1 MLYNIFEVFIMYKTE
16 EELIDI
22 LKELIKN
29 AESECVEFKKAKNNF
44 EIDKLGRY
52 FSAMGNEATLRNR
65 QYSWI
70 VFGIDDKTHEYT
82 DTKYHCDNDFNKV
95 KRQIADNTTDNI
107 SFIEIYPLIINGKR
121 VIMFQVPA
129 AVGSPINWKGYPYGR
144 IGEDL
149 KPLSQN
155 KIEQIR
161 NTAIYDWSRQII
173 SSASIDNLDSNAI
186 LLAREQFKKKHEGK
200 EIANEIDELSDEEFL
215 NKAKLTLNGKITNTA
230 MLLLG
235 KNDFDY
241 LIEGNAPRMTWKLSD
256 EDNIID
262 YEHFGIPF
270 LVNIENLYSKI
281 RNLRYRYIVDDSS
294 LFPIEIYQYDSFTL
308 HELINNCIVHQNYSL
323 SRMINV
329 IEFKDK
335 LMFINEGN
343 FIPENINKVLENGFS
358 SPFYRN
364 PFLVQA
370 MVNLNMIDT
379 AGSGIKRIYRI
390 QRDKYFPM
398 PDYDFSEKNRVKV
411 TLYGTIIDE
420 KYSKLLFEQKKLSLN
435 DIVLLDRVQ
444 KKLSITKEQ
453 FEHLKEANLVEG
465 RYPNIYISSSIAEIT
480 DNKEDYILN
489 AGLNRKFYKELII
502 EYFKVYKKAT
512 KKEIKKLL
520 RDKFP
525 NSLDDKTKDS
535 RVRSLLDT
543 LKRENFI
550 FYEKD
555 TRQWILK

>member
-1 MLYNIFEVFIMYKTE
+1 MYKTE
-16 EELIDI
+16 EELISI
-22 LKELIKN
+22 LEELIN
-29 AESECVEFKKAKNNF
+29 NYETECVEFKKAETNF
-44 EIDKLGRY
+44 DIDKLGKY

-70 VFGIDDKTHEYT
+70 VFGIDDKTHEFTNTRY
-82 DTKYHCDNDFNKV
+82 CPSNNFNRV
-95 KRQIADNTTDNI
+95 KIQIAEKTTDNI
-107 SFIEIYPLIINGKR
+107 SFIEIYPLIVNNKR

-129 AVGSPINWKGYPYGR
+129 AVGVPISWKGFAYGR
-144 IGEDL
+144 VGESL

-173 SSASIDNLDSNAI
+173 SSASIDNLDPNAI

-200 EIANEIDELSDEEFL
+200 EIAKEIDELSDEEFL

-241 LIEGNAPRMTWKLSD
+241 LIEGNAPRMTWKLSG

-281 RNLRYRYIVDDSS
+281 RNLRYRYIVDDNS
-294 LFPIEIYQYDSFTL
+294 LFPIEIYQYDSFTI

-379 AGSGIKRIYRI
+379 AGSGIKRIYKI

-398 PDYDFSEKNRVKV
+398 PDYDFSEENRVKV

-489 AGLNRKFYKELII
+489 AGLNRKFYNCRFVIVTLFYYLVWRKN
-502 EYFKVYKKAT
+502 
-512 KKEIKKLL
+512 
-520 RDKFP
+520 KFQ
-525 NSLDDKTKDS
+525 
-535 RVRSLLDT
+535 
-543 LKRENFI
+543 I
-550 FYEKD
+550 F
-555 TRQWILK
+555 ILKL

>member
-1 MLYNIFEVFIMYKTE
+1 MYKTE
-16 EELIDI
+16 EELISI
-22 LKELIKN
+22 LEELIN
-29 AESECVEFKKAKNNF
+29 NYETECVEFKKAETNF
-44 EIDKLGRY
+44 DIDKLGKY

-70 VFGIDDKTHEYT
+70 VFGIDDKTHEFTNTRY
-82 DTKYHCDNDFNKV
+82 CSSNNFNRV
-95 KRQIADNTTDNI
+95 KIQIAEKTTDNI
-107 SFIEIYPLIINGKR
+107 SFIEIYPLIVNNKR

-129 AVGSPINWKGYPYGR
+129 AVGVPISWKGFAYGR
-144 IGEDL
+144 VGESL

-173 SSASIDNLDSNAI
+173 SSASIDNLDPNAI

-200 EIANEIDELSDEEFL
+200 EIAKEIDELSDEEFL

-241 LIEGNAPRMTWKLSD
+241 LIEGNAPRMTWKLSG

-281 RNLRYRYIVDDSS
+281 RNLRYRYIVDDNS
-294 LFPIEIYQYDSFTL
+294 LFPIEIYQYDSFTI

-329 IEFKDK
+329 VEFKDK

-343 FIPENINKVLENGFS
+343 FIPEDINKVLENGFS

-379 AGSGIKRIYRI
+379 AGSGIKRIYKI

-398 PDYDFSEKNRVKV
+398 PDYDFSEENRVKV

>member
-1 MLYNIFEVFIMYKTE
+1 MYKTE
-16 EELIDI
+16 EELISI
-22 LKELIKN
+22 LEELIN
-29 AESECVEFKKAKNNF
+29 NYETECVEFKKAETNF
-44 EIDKLGRY
+44 DIDKLGKY

-70 VFGIDDKTHEYT
+70 VFGIDDKTHEFTNTRY
-82 DTKYHCDNDFNKV
+82 CSSNNFNRV
-95 KRQIADNTTDNI
+95 KIQIAEKTTDNI
-107 SFIEIYPLIINGKR
+107 SFIEIYPLIVNNKR

-129 AVGSPINWKGYPYGR
+129 AVGVPISWKGFAYGR
-144 IGEDL
+144 VGESL

-173 SSASIDNLDSNAI
+173 SSASIDDLDPNAI

-200 EIANEIDELSDEEFL
+200 ALANEIDDLTDEEFL
-215 NKAKLTLNGKITNTA
+215 SKAKLTLNGKITNAA

-256 EDNIID
+256 EDSIID

-294 LFPIEIYQYDSFTL
+294 LFPIEIYQYDSFTI

-329 IEFKDK
+329 VEFKDK
-335 LMFINEGN
+335 LMFINEGS
-343 FIPENINKVLENGFS
+343 FIPENIDKVLENGFS

-379 AGSGIKRIYRI
+379 AGSGIKRIYKI
-390 QRDKYFPM
+390 QREKYFPM

-411 TLYGTIIDE
+411 TLYGTIINE
-420 KYSKLLFEQKKLSLN
+420 KYSKLLFEKAKLPLN
-435 DIVLLDRVQ
+435 DVVLLDRVQ
-444 KKLSITKEQ
+444 KNLNITKEQ
-453 FEHLKEANLVEG
+453 CDYLKDKNLIEG
-465 RYPNIYISSSIAEIT
+465 KYPNIYISSSIAEIT
-480 DNKEDYILN
+480 DNKEEYILN
-489 AGLNRKFYKELII
+489 SGLDRKFYKELVIK
-502 EYFKVYKKAT
+502 YFKEYKKAT
-512 KKEIKKLL
+512 KKDIIKLL
-520 RDKFP
+520 KNKLPNNLNDKI
-525 NSLDDKTKDS
+525 KDS

-543 LKRENFI
+543 LKRENI
-550 FYEKD
+550 IYYEKT
-555 TRQWILK
+555 TRRWILK

>member
-1 MLYNIFEVFIMYKTE
+1 MYKTE
-16 EELIDI
+16 EELVSI
-22 LKELIKN
+22 LEMLIKN
-29 AESECVEFKKAKNNF
+29 YETECVEFKKAENNF
-44 EIDKLGRY
+44 DIDKLGKY
-52 FSAMGNEATLRNR
+52 FSAIGNEATLRNK

-70 VFGIDDKTHEYT
+70 VFGVDDKTHEFINTRY
-82 DTKYHCDNDFNKV
+82 CPDNNFNHV
-95 KRQIADNTTDNI
+95 KKQIMDNTTDSI
-107 SFIEIYPLIINGKR
+107 GFIEIYPLVINGKR

-129 AVGSPINWKGYPYGR
+129 AVGTPINWKGYPYGR
-144 IGEDL
+144 TGEGL

-173 SSASIDNLDSNAI
+173 SSASIDDLDPNAI

-200 EIANEIDELSDEEFL
+200 ALANEIDDLTDEEFL
-215 NKAKLTLNGKITNTA
+215 SKAKLTLNGKITNAA

-241 LIEGNAPRMTWKLSD
+241 LIEGNAPRITWKLSD
-256 EDNIID
+256 EDSIID

-294 LFPIEIYQYDSFTL
+294 LFPIEIYQYDSFTI

-329 IEFKDK
+329 VEFKDK

-343 FIPENINKVLENGFS
+343 FIPEDINKVLENGFS

-379 AGSGIKRIYRI
+379 AGSGIKRIYKI
-390 QRDKYFPM
+390 QKDKYFPM
-398 PDYDFSEKNRVKV
+398 PDYDFSEQNRVKV

-420 KYSKLLFEQKKLSLN
+420 KYSKLLFEQTKLSLN
-435 DIVLLDRVQ
+435 DVVLLDRVQ

-465 RYPNIYISSSIAEIT
+465 RYPNIYISSSIAELT

-489 AGLNRKFYKELII
+489 VGLSNDFYKELILK
-502 EYFKVYKKAT
+502 Y
-512 KKEIKKLL
+512 IKKFNGATRNDIIQLL
-520 RDKFP
+520 DSKLP
-525 NSLDDKTKDS
+525 NFMNRKNKIN
-535 RVRSLLDT
+535 RVRYLI
-543 LKRENFI
+543 K
-550 FYEKD
+550 
-555 TRQWILK
+555 ILKDENKIIFDNKAQIWKIK

>member
-1 MLYNIFEVFIMYKTE
+1 MYKTE
-16 EELIDI
+16 EELISI
-22 LKELIKN
+22 LEELIN
-29 AESECVEFKKAKNNF
+29 NYETECVEFKKAETNF
-44 EIDKLGRY
+44 DIDKLGKY

-70 VFGIDDKTHEYT
+70 VFGIDDKTHEFTNTRY
-82 DTKYHCDNDFNKV
+82 CSSNNFNRV
-95 KRQIADNTTDNI
+95 KIQIAEKTTDNI
-107 SFIEIYPLIINGKR
+107 SFIEIYPLIVNNKR

-129 AVGSPINWKGYPYGR
+129 AVGVPISWKGFAYGR
-144 IGEDL
+144 VGESL

-173 SSASIDNLDSNAI
+173 SSASIDNLDPNAI

-200 EIANEIDELSDEEFL
+200 EIAKEIDELSDEEFL

-241 LIEGNAPRMTWKLSD
+241 LIEGNAPRMTWKLSG

-281 RNLRYRYIVDDSS
+281 RNLRYRYIVDDNS
-294 LFPIEIYQYDSFTL
+294 LFPIEIYQYDSFTI

-379 AGSGIKRIYRI
+379 AGSGIKRIYKI

-398 PDYDFSEKNRVKV
+398 PDYDFSEENRVKV

>member
-1 MLYNIFEVFIMYKTE
+1 MYKTE
-16 EELIDI
+16 EELISI
-22 LKELIKN
+22 LEELIN
-29 AESECVEFKKAKNNF
+29 NYETECVEFKKAETNF
-44 EIDKLGRY
+44 DIDKLGKY

-70 VFGIDDKTHEYT
+70 VFGIDDKTHEFTNTRY
-82 DTKYHCDNDFNKV
+82 CSSNNFNRV
-95 KRQIADNTTDNI
+95 KIQIAEKTTDNI
-107 SFIEIYPLIINGKR
+107 SFIEIYPLIVNNKR

-129 AVGSPINWKGYPYGR
+129 AVGVPISWKGFAYGR
-144 IGEDL
+144 VGESL

-173 SSASIDNLDSNAI
+173 SSASIDNLDPNAI
-186 LLAREQFKKKHEGK
+186 MLTREQFKKKHEEK
-200 EIANEIDELSDEEFL
+200 EIAKEIDELSDEEFL

-241 LIEGNAPRMTWKLSD
+241 LIEGNAPRMTWKLSG

-281 RNLRYRYIVDDSS
+281 RNLRYRYIVDDNS
-294 LFPIEIYQYDSFTL
+294 LFPIEIYQYDSFTI

-329 IEFKDK
+329 VEFKDK

-343 FIPENINKVLENGFS
+343 FIPEDINKVLENGFS

-379 AGSGIKRIYRI
+379 AGSGIKRIYKI

-398 PDYDFSEKNRVKV
+398 PDYDFSEENRVKV

>member
-1 MLYNIFEVFIMYKTE
+1 
-16 EELIDI
+16 
-22 LKELIKN
+22 
-29 AESECVEFKKAKNNF
+29 
-44 EIDKLGRY
+44 
-52 FSAMGNEATLRNR
+52 
-65 QYSWI
+65 
-70 VFGIDDKTHEYT
+70 
-82 DTKYHCDNDFNKV
+82 
-95 KRQIADNTTDNI
+95 
-107 SFIEIYPLIINGKR
+107 
-121 VIMFQVPA
+121 
-129 AVGSPINWKGYPYGR
+129 
-144 IGEDL
+144 
-149 KPLSQN
+149 
-155 KIEQIR
+155 
-161 NTAIYDWSRQII
+161 
-173 SSASIDNLDSNAI
+173 
-186 LLAREQFKKKHEGK
+186 
-200 EIANEIDELSDEEFL
+200 
-215 NKAKLTLNGKITNTA
+215 
-230 MLLLG
+230 
-235 KNDFDY
+235 
-241 LIEGNAPRMTWKLSD
+241 
-256 EDNIID
+256 
-262 YEHFGIPF
+262 
-270 LVNIENLYSKI
+270 
-281 RNLRYRYIVDDSS
+281 
-294 LFPIEIYQYDSFTL
+294 
-308 HELINNCIVHQNYSL
+308 
-323 SRMINV
+323 
-329 IEFKDK
+329 
-335 LMFINEGN
+335 
-343 FIPENINKVLENGFS
+343 
-358 SPFYRN
+358 
-364 PFLVQA
+364 

-379 AGSGIKRIYRI
+379 AGSGIKRIYKI

-398 PDYDFSEKNRVKV
+398 PDYDFSEENRVKV

-465 RYPNIYISSSIAEIT
+465 RYPNIYISSSIAELT

>member
-1 MLYNIFEVFIMYKTE
+1 MYKTE
-16 EELIDI
+16 EELISI
-22 LKELIKN
+22 LEELIN
-29 AESECVEFKKAKNNF
+29 NYETECVEFKKAETNF
-44 EIDKLGRY
+44 DIDKLGKY

-70 VFGIDDKTHEYT
+70 VFGIDDKTHEFTNTRY
-82 DTKYHCDNDFNKV
+82 CSSNNFNRV
-95 KRQIADNTTDNI
+95 KIQIAEKTTDNI
-107 SFIEIYPLIINGKR
+107 SFIEIYPLIVNNKR

-129 AVGSPINWKGYPYGR
+129 AVGVPISWKGFAYGR
-144 IGEDL
+144 VGESL

-173 SSASIDNLDSNAI
+173 SSASIDNLDPNAI

-200 EIANEIDELSDEEFL
+200 EIAKEIDELSDEEFL

-241 LIEGNAPRMTWKLSD
+241 LIEGNAPRMTWKLSG

-281 RNLRYRYIVDDSS
+281 RNLRYRYIVDDNS
-294 LFPIEIYQYDSFTL
+294 LFPIEIYQYDSFTI

-379 AGSGIKRIYRI
+379 AGSGIKRIYKI

-398 PDYDFSEKNRVKV
+398 PDYDFSEENRVKV

-465 RYPNIYISSSIAEIT
+465 RYPNIYISSSIAELT

>member
-1 MLYNIFEVFIMYKTE
+1 MYKTE
-16 EELIDI
+16 EELISI
-22 LKELIKN
+22 LEELIN
-29 AESECVEFKKAKNNF
+29 NYETECVEFKKAETNF
-44 EIDKLGRY
+44 DIDKLGKY

-70 VFGIDDKTHEYT
+70 VFGIDDKTHEFTNTRY
-82 DTKYHCDNDFNKV
+82 CSSNNFNRV
-95 KRQIADNTTDNI
+95 KIQIAEKTTDNI
-107 SFIEIYPLIINGKR
+107 SFIEIYPLIVNNKR

-129 AVGSPINWKGYPYGR
+129 AVGVPISWKGFAYGR
-144 IGEDL
+144 VGESL

-173 SSASIDNLDSNAI
+173 SSASIDNLDPNAI

-200 EIANEIDELSDEEFL
+200 EIAKEIDELSDEEFL

-241 LIEGNAPRMTWKLSD
+241 LIEGNAPRMTWKLSG

-262 YEHFGIPF
+262 YEHLGIPF

-281 RNLRYRYIVDDSS
+281 RNLRYRYIVDDNS
-294 LFPIEIYQYDSFTL
+294 LFPIEIYQYDSFTI

-379 AGSGIKRIYRI
+379 AGSGIKRIYKI

-398 PDYDFSEKNRVKV
+398 PDYDFSEENRVKV

>member
-1 MLYNIFEVFIMYKTE
+1 MYKTE
-16 EELIDI
+16 EELISI
-22 LKELIKN
+22 LEELIN
-29 AESECVEFKKAKNNF
+29 NYETECVEFKKAETNF
-44 EIDKLGRY
+44 DIDKLGKY

-70 VFGIDDKTHEYT
+70 VFGIDDKTHEFTNTRY
-82 DTKYHCDNDFNKV
+82 CSSNNFNRV
-95 KRQIADNTTDNI
+95 KIQIAEKTTDNI
-107 SFIEIYPLIINGKR
+107 SFIEIYPLIVNNKR

-129 AVGSPINWKGYPYGR
+129 AVGVPISWKGFAYGR
-144 IGEDL
+144 VGESL

-173 SSASIDNLDSNAI
+173 SSASIDNLDPNAI

-200 EIANEIDELSDEEFL
+200 EIAKEIDELSDEEFL

-241 LIEGNAPRMTWKLSD
+241 LIEGNAPRMTWKLSG

-281 RNLRYRYIVDDSS
+281 RNLRYRYIVDDNS
-294 LFPIEIYQYDSFTL
+294 LFPIEIYQYDSFTI

>member
-1 MLYNIFEVFIMYKTE
+1 MYKTE

>member
-1 MLYNIFEVFIMYKTE
+1 MYKTE
-16 EELIDI
+16 DELISI
-22 LKELIKN
+22 LEELIKN
-29 AESECVEFKKAKNNF
+29 RENECVEFKRAENNF
-44 EIDKLGRY
+44 DVDKLGKY
-52 FSAMGNEATLRNR
+52 FSAMSNEATLRNR

-70 VFGIDDKTHEYT
+70 VFGVDDKTHELI
-82 DTKYHCDNDFNKV
+82 DTKYCVNNNFNHIKE
-95 KRQIADNTTDNI
+95 QIAKNTTDNI
-107 SFIEIYPLIINGKR
+107 SFIEVYPLIIDGKR

-129 AVGSPINWKGYPYGR
+129 AVGTPINWKGYPYGR
-144 IGEDL
+144 TGEGL

-173 SSASIDNLDSNAI
+173 SSASIDDLDPNAI

-200 EIANEIDELSDEEFL
+200 ALANEIDDLTDEEFL
-215 NKAKLTLNGKITNTA
+215 SKAKLTLNGKITNAA

-256 EDNIID
+256 EDSIID

-294 LFPIEIYQYDSFTL
+294 LFPIEIYQYDSFTI

-329 IEFKDK
+329 VEFKDK
-335 LMFINEGN
+335 LMFINEGS
-343 FIPENINKVLENGFS
+343 FIPENIDKVLENGFS

-379 AGSGIKRIYRI
+379 AGSGIKRIYKI
-390 QRDKYFPM
+390 QREKYFPM

-411 TLYGTIIDE
+411 TLYGTIINE
-420 KYSKLLFEQKKLSLN
+420 KYSKLLFEKAKLPLN
-435 DIVLLDRVQ
+435 DVVLLDRVQ
-444 KKLSITKEQ
+444 KNLNITKEQ
-453 FEHLKEANLVEG
+453 CDYLKDKNLIEG
-465 RYPNIYISSSIAEIT
+465 KYPNIYISSSIAEIT
-480 DNKEDYILN
+480 DNKEEYIYKS
-489 AGLNRKFYKELII
+489 GLNDNFYKELIVKYI
-502 EYFKVYKKAT
+502 EEFGSAARKELIQLLIDKLPSSLSKNTKINKIRYLLDVL
-512 KKEIKKLL
+512 KKENRIYFDWNEKNWKIK
-520 RDKFP
+520 
-525 NSLDDKTKDS
+525 
-535 RVRSLLDT
+535 
-543 LKRENFI
+543 
-550 FYEKD
+550 
-555 TRQWILK
+555 

>member
-1 MLYNIFEVFIMYKTE
+1 MYKTE
-16 EELIDI
+16 EELISI
-22 LKELIKN
+22 LEELIN
-29 AESECVEFKKAKNNF
+29 NYETECVEFKKAETNF
-44 EIDKLGRY
+44 DIDKLGKY

-70 VFGIDDKTHEYT
+70 VFGIDDKTHEFTNTRY
-82 DTKYHCDNDFNKV
+82 CSSNNFNRV
-95 KRQIADNTTDNI
+95 KIQIAEKTTDNI
-107 SFIEIYPLIINGKR
+107 SFIEIYPLIVNNKR

-129 AVGSPINWKGYPYGR
+129 AVGVPMSWKGFAYGR
-144 IGEDL
+144 VGESL

-173 SSASIDNLDSNAI
+173 SSASIDNLDPNAI

-200 EIANEIDELSDEEFL
+200 EIAKEIDELSDEEFL

-241 LIEGNAPRMTWKLSD
+241 LIEGNAPRMTWKLSG

-281 RNLRYRYIVDDSS
+281 RNLRYRYIVDDNS
-294 LFPIEIYQYDSFTL
+294 LFPIEIYQYDSFTI

-379 AGSGIKRIYRI
+379 AGSGIKRIYKI

-398 PDYDFSEKNRVKV
+398 PDYDFSEENRVKV